1 MSAQWL
7 RLTIIRIGDMADI
20 TRIIMVMDVDQEQC
34 DPNEVEELVD
44 MWTNI
49 LQSELD
55 DGTDVQELC
64 LSMSRALK
72 AVLNDVSPDGVML
85 H

>member
-1 MSAQWL
+1 MS
-7 RLTIIRIGDMADI
+7 DV
-20 TRIIMVMDVDQEQC
+20 TRIMMVMDVNLSEC

-55 DGTDVQELC
+55 DGTDMQELC

-72 AVLNDVSPDGVML
+72 AVMTDAAGGGVTL

>member
-1 MSAQWL
+1 
-7 RLTIIRIGDMADI
+7 MADI

>member
-1 MSAQWL
+1 MS
-7 RLTIIRIGDMADI
+7 DI
-20 TRIIMVMDVDQEQC
+20 TRIMMVIDVDLEQC

-49 LQSELD
+49 LQSEID
-55 DGTDVQELC
+55 DGTDPQELC

-72 AVLNDVSPDGVML
+72 AVLTEVAGDGVTL

>member
-1 MSAQWL
+1 M
-7 RLTIIRIGDMADI
+7 
-20 TRIIMVMDVDQEQC
+20 MVMDVDLDQC

-55 DGTDVQELC
+55 DGTDIQELC

-72 AVLNDVSPDGVML
+72 AVMTGAAGGGGML

>member
-1 MSAQWL
+1 MS
-7 RLTIIRIGDMADI
+7 DI
-20 TRIIMVMDVDQEQC
+20 TRIIMVMDVDQSEC
-34 DPNEVEELVD
+34 DPNEVEDLVD
-44 MWTNI
+44 MWTSI

-55 DGTDVQELC
+55 DGTDIQELC

-72 AVLNDVSPDGVML
+72 SVMTEVSIGGVTL

>member
-1 MSAQWL
+1 MP
-7 RLTIIRIGDMADI
+7 DI
-20 TRIIMVMDVDQEQC
+20 TRIVMVMDVDQSEC

-44 MWTNI
+44 MWTSI

-55 DGTDVQELC
+55 DGTDIQELC

-72 AVLNDVSPDGVML
+72 SVITDVSIGGETL

>member
-1 MSAQWL
+1 
-7 RLTIIRIGDMADI
+7 MADI

-34 DPNEVEELVD
+34 DPNEVEELID

>member
-1 MSAQWL
+1 
-7 RLTIIRIGDMADI
+7 
-20 TRIIMVMDVDQEQC
+20 MVIDVDIDEC

-44 MWTNI
+44 MWSDI
-49 LQSELD
+49 LRSELD

-72 AVLNDVSPDGVML
+72 AVLAEVTGDGVML

>member
-1 MSAQWL
+1 M
-7 RLTIIRIGDMADI
+7 TDI
-20 TRIIMVMDVDQEQC
+20 TRIMMVIDVDIDEC

-44 MWTNI
+44 MWSDI
-49 LQSELD
+49 LRSELD

-64 LSMSRALK
+64 LSISRALK
-72 AVLNDVSPDGVML
+72 AVLAEVTGDGVML

>member
-1 MSAQWL
+1 
-7 RLTIIRIGDMADI
+7 
-20 TRIIMVMDVDQEQC
+20 
-34 DPNEVEELVD
+34 

-49 LQSELD
+49 LQSEID
-55 DGTDVQELC
+55 DGTDPQELC

-72 AVLNDVSPDGVML
+72 AVLTEVAGDGVTL

>member
-1 MSAQWL
+1 M
-7 RLTIIRIGDMADI
+7 TDI
-20 TRIIMVMDVDQEQC
+20 TRIMMVIDVDIDEC

-44 MWTNI
+44 MWSDI
-49 LQSELD
+49 LRSELD

-72 AVLNDVSPDGVML
+72 AVLAEVAGDGVTL

>member
-1 MSAQWL
+1 MSL
-7 RLTIIRIGDMADI
+7 MSDI
-20 TRIIMVMDVDQEQC
+20 TRIIMIMDVDQSQC

-44 MWTNI
+44 MWSEI

-55 DGTDVQELC
+55 DGTDLQELC

-72 AVLNDVSPDGVML
+72 AVLNDASGDGVVL

>member
-1 MSAQWL
+1 MSD
-7 RLTIIRIGDMADI
+7 II
-20 TRIIMVMDVDQEQC
+20 RIIMVMDVDQEKC
-34 DPNEVEELVD
+34 DPNEVEDLVD

-72 AVLNDVSPDGVML
+72 AMISEVTGKGVML
-85 H
+85 N